1 MNTPNPKYGITPPV
15 TMKES
20 TLESLELSKSLDSY
34 LRESDFFESEDA
46 AQTRER
52 VLGKLDF
59 LVKRFVQKTAP
70 ENESKNFG
78 GKIFTFGSYRLGVH
92 DKGADIDALC
102 VVPRHVSRKDFFTIF
117 YEELGQDENISELSK
132 IEDAYVPLIKLKY
145 HSIPIDLTFARLNI
159 PVIKE
164 NISLLN
170 DSILKSMD
178 EKCVLSLN
186 GSRVTDAMLHL
197 VPNTEVFHSA
207 LRAIKFWAKR
217 RHIYGNTYG
226 YFGGVA
232 YSICVAR
239 VCQMYPNMCAYDIV
253 CKFFETYSSWKWPN
267 PVQLSPI
274 VDHNYNLKI
283 WDPKVYP
290 ADKYHKMPV
299 ITPVY
304 PSICAT
310 HNVTQST
317 FNIICIEFHRGCEI
331 MRSGAHL
338 TKLFEHSDYFRR
350 YKIFVEVNI
359 RSEDPG
365 LFKMWEGYIES
376 KIRILSMKLE
386 NLENIV
392 AAIPFPKAFRMA
404 NLSSAKET
412 SGTDDTITETNG
424 STKENTILLEENESS
439 CWFFIAIDVALS
451 KNMSRKV
458 YVDAPIK
465 DFLDFVN
472 SWDQKTQEMK
482 IEIRPKKK
490 KDVQSFI
497 RAFYKER

>member
-1 MNTPNPKYGITPPV
+1 MNSPNPKHGITSPV
-15 TMKES
+15 TMRES
-20 TLESLELSKSLDSY
+20 TSESLELCIQMENY
-34 LRESDFFESEDA
+34 LKESDFFESEDA

-59 LVKRFVQKTAP
+59 LVKRFVEKTASGS
-70 ENESKNFG
+70 ESRSFG

-102 VVPRHVSRKDFFTIF
+102 VVPRHVSRKDFFTVF
-117 YEELGQDENISELSK
+117 YEELMQDENTSELSK
-132 IEDAYVPLIKLKY
+132 IEEAYVPLIKLKY
-145 HSIPIDLTFARLNI
+145 HGIPIDLTFARLNI
-159 PVIKE
+159 PVVKE

-170 DSILKSMD
+170 DNILKSMD
-178 EKCVLSLN
+178 EKCIVSLN

-197 VPNTEVFHSA
+197 VPSTEIFHSA

-253 CKFFETYSSWKWPN
+253 YKFFETYSSWKWPN
-267 PVQLSPI
+267 PVQLTPI

-304 PSICAT
+304 PSMCAT
-310 HNVTQST
+310 HNVTQSI
-317 FNIICIEFHRGCEI
+317 FNVVCTEFHRGYDI
-331 MRSGAHL
+331 MKSGAQL
-338 TKLFEHSDYFRR
+338 TKLFEYSDYFRR

-359 RSEDPG
+359 RSESPDM
-365 LFKMWEGYIES
+365 FKMWEGYIES
-376 KIRILSMKLE
+376 KMRILSTKLE

-404 NLSSAKET
+404 NIGGAESACAADRDN
-412 SGTDDTITETNG
+412 SLRRD
-424 STKENTILLEENESS
+424 STFNLEENESS
-439 CWFFIAIDVALS
+439 CWFFIAIDVVMS

-472 SWDQKTQEMK
+472 SWDLKTQEMRIDIK
-482 IEIRPKKK
+482 PKKK
-490 KDVQSFI
+490 KDVQDFI
-497 RAFYKER
+497 RAFYKDK